1 MLRVADLS
9 AGYFR
14 GHDVLKGVSLTA
26 ERGAMIS
33 VVGAN
38 GAGKSTLLSA
48 LVGLVP
54 YVRGSVSV
62 DGQSLVGR
70 APHQVARSGVRL
82 VPENRGTLPSLSVRE
97 NLQLGG
103 LGLPAKLI
111 AERIERELER
121 FPRLRERL
129 DSRAGMLSGGEQQM
143 LAIGRA
149 MMAAPRLLLLD
160 EPSQG
165 LAPVVVEQI
174 FELLRTLRGEDMTI
188 VLVEQDVGLSL
199 EVSDYAYV
207 IAKGVI
213 ELEGESR
220 TLIDS
225 PFVRNAFLGVA

>member
-1 MLRVADLS
+1 MLQVSDLS

-26 ERGAMIS
+26 QRGAMIS

-54 YVRGSVSV
+54 YVRGTAML
-62 DGQSLVGR
+62 DGQSLIGR

-103 LGLPAKLI
+103 LGLPAKRV

-174 FELLRTLRGEDMTI
+174 FELLSTLRGEDMTI

-199 EVSDYAYV
+199 EVSDYGYV

-220 TLIDS
+220 ALIDN

>member
-1 MLRVADLS
+1 MLQVTDLS

-14 GHDVLKGVSLTA
+14 GHDVLRKISLRA
-26 ERGAMIS
+26 DRGAMIS

-38 GAGKSTLLSA
+38 GAGKTTLLSA
-48 LVGLVP
+48 ICGLVP
-54 YVRGSVSV
+54 YVRGTITIN
-62 DGQSLVGR
+62 GQSLMGR

-82 VPENRGTLPSLSVRE
+82 VPENRGTLVSLSVRE

-103 LGLPAKLI
+103 LGLPSRLVAK
-111 AERIERELER
+111 RIERELER

-165 LAPVVVEQI
+165 LAPVVVDQI
-174 FELLRTLRGEDMTI
+174 FDLLRTLRGEDMTI

-207 IAKGVI
+207 ITKGSI
-213 ELEGESR
+213 ELEGASAS
-220 TLIDS
+220 LVNS
-225 PFVRNAFLGVA
+225 PFVRDAFMGIV